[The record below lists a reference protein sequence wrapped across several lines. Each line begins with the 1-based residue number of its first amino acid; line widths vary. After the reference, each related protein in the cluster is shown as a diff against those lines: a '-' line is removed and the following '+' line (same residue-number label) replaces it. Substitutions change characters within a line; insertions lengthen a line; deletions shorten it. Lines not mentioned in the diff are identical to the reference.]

1 MDTYVLAGTEYIH
14 WNWTNLV
21 ERLECFDLIPEILL
35 GEEMTSKIYS
45 DTNMFFE
52 RLLNLF
58 TTDKFYHIKVEWKD
72 SYAEDEKT
80 RRYEKVLTNFMK
92 LLIRL
97 YRYHAEKGRRT
108 HQAAEKAY
116 SILETMRD
124 DLFNRLVEL
133 GSLSG
138 HDLRSRVSNHNARF
152 VFFVLFFVFYFYC
165 SLVRYVP
172 LFFALLV
179 RESCHL
185 SYLDN
190 TFITANHWK
199 QLEKVFLGKSESSA
213 PDPFRRSHPPD
224 DESESAIFPKLILV
238 SLYFGETSEFGPR
251 QFADSA
257 LPASNVQVA
266 IYFIDQIRFWID
278 QQTAWI
284 YQDVWLLRLIIS
296 IIPIQHNSGNGLAPT
311 KRILN
316 DNIIEVIR
324 LLLQNQSLME
334 IVENDPDFV
343 SYVIDAQISLSMR
356 NYILM
361 ALCRSE
367 KITRILDSR
376 KYSNSESI
384 LDHLVDYWLTS
395 GQYGFLEEIDA
406 RLRVSFTTSEVKVHS
421 CGEVPPRRSQRRTS
435 KSPVY
440 LPLNFFRV
448 LVEHKFG
455 VDRLTSILDRIKEH
469 IDQPIVDRDSKF
481 DRRVIIWTVAMLCS
495 SDLGCRRFGSEMMP
509 VLIEN
514 ADSDEQSLKAT
525 SYYAISLAGTC
536 SLGAEL
542 LDIQHGWRVKKK
554 RHTNGNEDTVDI
566 KSDSLNDSYQSYNHS
581 LPIGGSRDQLAQ
593 SIEKLC
599 DFDRPLVV
607 SILKQWSHDSALR
620 DSSALN
626 LTQTRTTMLKEQ
638 YRESR
643 SVSDTTAMEL
653 AILRLQQQKSSPKK
667 HLWNGQN
674 GITIGSQNRSR
685 GSTNGS
691 TTNSDIVASSPLE
704 PLPEMSEIRRIR
716 DNSVLGNSTPCYS
729 SPKKGNIDSS
739 YGPMSPLI
747 HCGDTGSIFRQS
759 SHPNGSTEN
768 SPKVSELSRKNI
780 DSSTIKLVSKTGLKF
795 LRKSF
800 RRTSSI
806 KKVFDNFCRVL

>member
-1 MDTYVLAGTEYIH
+1 M
-14 WNWTNLV
+14 
-21 ERLECFDLIPEILL
+21 
-35 GEEMTSKIYS
+35 
-45 DTNMFFE
+45 
-52 RLLNLF
+52 
-58 TTDKFYHIKVEWKD
+58 
-72 SYAEDEKT
+72 
-80 RRYEKVLTNFMK
+80 
-92 LLIRL
+92 
-97 YRYHAEKGRRT
+97 
-108 HQAAEKAY
+108 
-116 SILETMRD
+116 
-124 DLFNRLVEL
+124 
-133 GSLSG
+133 
-138 HDLRSRVSNHNARF
+138 
-152 VFFVLFFVFYFYC
+152 
-165 SLVRYVP
+165 VRYVP
-172 LFFALLV
+172 LLFALLV

-190 TFITANHWK
+190 TFICANHWK
-199 QLEKVFLGKSESSA
+199 QLEKVFLGKSESSV

-251 QFADSA
+251 QFAESA
-257 LPASNVQVA
+257 LPASNLQVA
-266 IYFIDQIRFWID
+266 IYFVNQVRFWID

-296 IIPIQHNSGNGLAPT
+296 IIPTQQVSGNGLAPS
-311 KRILN
+311 KRNLN
-316 DNIIEVIR
+316 DNIIDVIR
-324 LLLQNQSLME
+324 LLLQKQTLLE
-334 IVENDPDFV
+334 IVENDPDIV
-343 SYVIDAQISLSMR
+343 QYVIDAHIPLSMR

-367 KITRILDSR
+367 KITRTLDSR
-376 KYSNSESI
+376 KYSTTESI

-395 GQYGFLEEIDA
+395 GQYGFLEEVDA
-406 RLRVSFTTSEVKVHS
+406 RLRVSFTTSEVKIHS
-421 CGEVPPRRSQRRTS
+421 SGEVPPRRSQRRTS

-440 LPLNFFRV
+440 LPLNFFRT
-448 LVEHKFG
+448 LVEHNFG

-469 IDQPIVDRDSKF
+469 IDQPIVDADSQF
-481 DRRVIIWTVAMLCS
+481 DRRVIIWTVGMLCS

-509 VLIEN
+509 MLIEN
-514 ADSDEQSLKAT
+514 ADSNEQSVKAT

-554 RHTNGNEDTVDI
+554 RLFNGNEDVDV

-626 LTQTRTTMLKEQ
+626 LTQTRTTILKEQ

-674 GITIGSQNRSR
+674 SLSGSQNRSR

-704 PLPEMSEIRRIR
+704 PLPEVVHMSEMSRRIR

-729 SPKKGNIDSS
+729 SPKKGNIDGA

-747 HCGDTGSIFRQS
+747 HCGNTGSIFRQS
-759 SHPNGSTEN
+759 SYPNGSVEN
-768 SPKVSELSRKNI
+768 SPKSSELSRKNI

-806 KKVFDNFCRVL
+806 KKVFISYAYTY

>member
-1 MDTYVLAGTEYIH
+1 
-14 WNWTNLV
+14 
-21 ERLECFDLIPEILL
+21 
-35 GEEMTSKIYS
+35 
-45 DTNMFFE
+45 MFF
-52 RLLNLF
+52 
-58 TTDKFYHIKVEWKD
+58 
-72 SYAEDEKT
+72 
-80 RRYEKVLTNFMK
+80 
-92 LLIRL
+92 
-97 YRYHAEKGRRT
+97 
-108 HQAAEKAY
+108 
-116 SILETMRD
+116 
-124 DLFNRLVEL
+124 
-133 GSLSG
+133 
-138 HDLRSRVSNHNARF
+138 
-152 VFFVLFFVFYFYC
+152 

-190 TFITANHWK
+190 TFISANHWK
-199 QLEKVFLGKSESSA
+199 QLEKVFLGKSESSV

-251 QFADSA
+251 QFAESA
-257 LPASNVQVA
+257 LPASNIQVA
-266 IYFIDQIRFWID
+266 IYFVNQIRFWID

-296 IIPIQHNSGNGLAPT
+296 IIPIQHSSGNGLAPS
-311 KRILN
+311 KRNLN

-343 SYVIDAQISLSMR
+343 SYVIDASIPLSMR

-367 KITRILDSR
+367 KITRTLDSR
-376 KYSNSESI
+376 KYSKAESI

-395 GQYGFLEEIDA
+395 GQYGFLEEVDA
-406 RLRVSFTTSEVKVHS
+406 RLRVSFTTSEVKIHS

-455 VDRLTSILDRIKEH
+455 VDRLTSIIDRIKEH
-469 IDQPIVDRDSKF
+469 IDQPIVDADSQF

-514 ADSDEQSLKAT
+514 ADSNEHSVKAT
-525 SYYAISLAGTC
+525 SYYAISLAATC

-554 RHTNGNEDTVDI
+554 RNGNEDTVDVQ
-566 KSDSLNDSYQSYNHS
+566 SESLNDSYQSYNHS
-581 LPIGGSRDQLAQ
+581 LPIAGSRDQLAQ

-607 SILKQWSHDSALR
+607 SILKQWSHDSGLR

-626 LTQTRTTMLKEQ
+626 LTQTRTTILKEQ

-674 GITIGSQNRSR
+674 SLVQNRSR
-685 GSTNGS
+685 GSTNES

-704 PLPEMSEIRRIR
+704 PLPEVVHMSEIRRIR
-716 DNSVLGNSTPCYS
+716 NNSVLGNSTPCYS
-729 SPKKGNIDSS
+729 SPKKGNIDGS

-747 HCGDTGSIFRQS
+747 HCGDTGAIFRQS
-759 SHPNGSTEN
+759 SYPNGSVEN
-768 SPKVSELSRKNI
+768 SPSDRKAI

-806 KKVFDNFCRVL
+806 KKVLYGINYTCQSVERKLQLIFQSLTAPDFSQTKPNHLEESLDLEDSVFESQFDSARGSTNILNKSSSKASLYSSLQDQSSIRANNQTSKLCKVNGIAIPPDVFQFLRVQHNPKPSKSTKVDRVGRIYPNVDGGVSHLVKEQITYYITCRNVYISRNNIEIIS

>member
-1 MDTYVLAGTEYIH
+1 M
-14 WNWTNLV
+14 
-21 ERLECFDLIPEILL
+21 
-35 GEEMTSKIYS
+35 
-45 DTNMFFE
+45 
-52 RLLNLF
+52 
-58 TTDKFYHIKVEWKD
+58 
-72 SYAEDEKT
+72 
-80 RRYEKVLTNFMK
+80 
-92 LLIRL
+92 
-97 YRYHAEKGRRT
+97 
-108 HQAAEKAY
+108 
-116 SILETMRD
+116 
-124 DLFNRLVEL
+124 
-133 GSLSG
+133 
-138 HDLRSRVSNHNARF
+138 
-152 VFFVLFFVFYFYC
+152 
-165 SLVRYVP
+165 VRYVP

-190 TFITANHWK
+190 TFISANHWK

-251 QFADSA
+251 QFAESA
-257 LPASNVQVA
+257 LPASNLQVA
-266 IYFIDQIRFWID
+266 IYFVNQVRFWID

-296 IIPIQHNSGNGLAPT
+296 IIPTQQVSGNGLAPS
-311 KRILN
+311 KRNLN
-316 DNIIEVIR
+316 DNIIDVIR
-324 LLLQNQSLME
+324 LLLQKQTLLE
-334 IVENDPDFV
+334 IVENDPDIV
-343 SYVIDAQISLSMR
+343 QYVIDAHIPLSMR

-367 KITRILDSR
+367 KITRTLDSR
-376 KYSNSESI
+376 KYSTTESI

-395 GQYGFLEEIDA
+395 GQYGFLEEVDA
-406 RLRVSFTTSEVKVHS
+406 RLRVSFTTSEVKIHS
-421 CGEVPPRRSQRRTS
+421 SGEVPPRRSQRRTS

-440 LPLNFFRV
+440 LPLNFFRT
-448 LVEHKFG
+448 LVEHNFG

-469 IDQPIVDRDSKF
+469 IDQPIVDADSQF
-481 DRRVIIWTVAMLCS
+481 DRRVIIWTVGMLCS

-509 VLIEN
+509 MLIEN
-514 ADSDEQSLKAT
+514 ANSNEQSVKAT

-554 RHTNGNEDTVDI
+554 RPFNGNEDTVDV

-626 LTQTRTTMLKEQ
+626 LTQTRTTILKEQ

-674 GITIGSQNRSR
+674 SLSGSQNRSR

-704 PLPEMSEIRRIR
+704 PLPEVVHMSEMSRRIR

-729 SPKKGNIDSS
+729 SPKKGNIDGA

-747 HCGDTGSIFRQS
+747 HCGNTGSIFRQS
-759 SHPNGSTEN
+759 SYPNGSVEN
-768 SPKVSELSRKNI
+768 SPKSSEITRKNI

-806 KKVFDNFCRVL
+806 KKVFPSSIKIFKVKSY